1 MIRKFFDALYGE
13 SLSVYPPGKKK
24 GKATTPYVV
33 VNEEKSE
40 PSLTGRGIYT
50 YLCATVVVP
59 HENYGYLNETCKTVK
74 DKLKNTPFRF
84 LESDE
89 DTCDEE
95 GYKKQMTFKIFK
107 RSDCN

>member
-40 PSLTGRGIYT
+40 PSVT
-50 YLCATVVVP
+50 
-59 HENYGYLNETCKTVK
+59 
-74 DKLKNTPFRF
+74 
-84 LESDE
+84 
-89 DTCDEE
+89 
-95 GYKKQMTFKIFK
+95 
-107 RSDCN
+107 